1 MSVID
6 AGLRFSQR
14 SAVITH
20 DDIMAE
26 LLRQLEAKQVLAK
39 DVAAHLGIARPRIT
53 EMVKGDRRIQQHE
66 MAPLVGLLGMG
77 EGSTQEE
84 STARVVRLWDRIPLD
99 RQEQVFTILETFTVA
114 KQG

>member
-39 DVAAHLGIARPRIT
+39 DVAAYLGIARPRIT

-66 MAPLVGLLGMG
+66 MAPLANFLGMAG
-77 EGSTQEE
+77 AEVPETTS
-84 STARVVRLWDRIPLD
+84 AKVVRLWDRIPLD
-99 RQEQVFTILETFTVA
+99 RQQQVLTIMETFAEA
-114 KQG
+114 KQA